1 MTTPSTATT
10 GSTAA
15 TPSLVR
21 PTATVRGVDDAPLDR
36 DAFAALLAEWADPD
50 TPIEGDRVRLTC
62 ADGGTVE
69 GRWEYV
75 GGDVE
80 DFALIL
86 DDNTVHTPVTGHVD
100 RDIVRRIPRPRL
112 PLLTEAEALVVA
124 ALLDE
129 LLGVYPG
136 EPLGALAREMAV
148 RLYDRLGI

>member
-36 DAFAALLAEWADPD
+36 DAYAALLAEWADPD
-50 TPIEGDRVRLTC
+50 TPAEGDRVRLTY
-62 ADGGTVE
+62 ADGATVE

-80 DFALIL
+80 AFALIL
-86 DDNTVHTPVTGHVD
+86 DDNTVHTQVTGHVD

-112 PLLTEAEALVVA
+112 ALLTEAEALVVA

-136 EPLGALAREMAV
+136 EPLGGLARDLAV